1 MPPAIARHGSGHA
14 PRILLVDDEPAI
26 RLAFSTL
33 LRREGYVVE
42 VAGGGEAGERVLTRD
57 RVDCLILDF
66 RIPEV
71 RGDVLY
77 EFACG
82 VQPHLRHRTV
92 FVTGDI
98 AVATH
103 DALEATGCR
112 VLLKPF
118 DVEDLLAAVAACL
131 DRGESGRAAGPA

>member
-1 MPPAIARHGSGHA
+1 VPPATARHAPDGG

-42 VAGGGEAGERVLTRD
+42 VAGGGEAGERALTRE

-82 VQPHLRHRTV
+82 VQPHLRRRTV

-103 DALEATGCR
+103 DALAATGCR

-131 DRGESGRAAGPA
+131 DSGESDRLAGRA